1 MRPGRLAYAVTV
13 SRWAPDARER
23 LETAALDLFTEN
35 GYEETTVAQI
45 ADRAGLNRATFFRHF
60 ADKREVLFGGEDV
73 LAGLFAGGIRAA
85 PPAST
90 LAECLQ
96 VALVGAEAEMTPQ
109 L

>member
-1 MRPGRLAYAVTV
+1 M

-23 LETAALDLFTEN
+23 LETAALDLFAEN

-73 LAGLFAGGIRAA
+73 RGRGVRRRHPSRA
-85 PPAST
+85 
-90 LAECLQ
+90 
-96 VALVGAEAEMTPQ
+96 
-109 L
+109 